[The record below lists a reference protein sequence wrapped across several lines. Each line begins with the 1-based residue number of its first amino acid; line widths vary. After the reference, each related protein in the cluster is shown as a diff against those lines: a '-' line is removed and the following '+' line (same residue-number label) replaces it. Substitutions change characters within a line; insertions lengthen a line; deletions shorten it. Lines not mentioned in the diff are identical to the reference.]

1 MGWEVVSCWIE
12 SHPGLASW
20 IQAIFSVIAIVAAGY
35 FPIAH
40 ERKREGR
47 DRKNML
53 STLGYVAFTL
63 EKLIAGL
70 SSALSDKD
78 LQRSWCASSNGRK
91 IRIIGQALN
100 EIPASSLVGIE
111 LHILADLR
119 FAQECAV
126 EIDDF
131 ILTISPDDISVIFE
145 SARYAAVCKSCLDDV
160 QIVQETLEA
169 LTTKYG

>member
-1 MGWEVVSCWIE
+1 MSWEVVSCWIE
-12 SHPGLASW
+12 GHPGLASW

-40 ERKREGR
+40 ERRRESR
-47 DRKNML
+47 ERKNML

-70 SSALSDKD
+70 ASALSDKD
-78 LQRSWCASSNGRK
+78 LQNSWRISSNDRK

-111 LHILADLR
+111 LHLLADLR

-131 ILTISPDDISVIFE
+131 IRATSLDDMSVMFE
-145 SARYAAVCKSCLDDV
+145 NVRHTEVCQSCLIDV
-160 QIVQETLEA
+160 QIAQEAVEA
-169 LTTKYG
+169 LVTK